1 MKGFVN
7 MIKKGLFKR
16 LKNIGNAKKN
26 KKKQNNNNNIKTK
39 WPNVFNYWESLS
51 PEAKDLIDE
60 IEDAND
66 DIDNGKHFLL
76 VAIKKHLTLT
86 LLINH

>member
-26 KKKQNNNNNIKTK
+26 PKKQQQQYKDKMTK
-39 WPNVFNYWESLS
+39 RL
-51 PEAKDLIDE
+51 
-60 IEDAND
+60 
-66 DIDNGKHFLL
+66 
-76 VAIKKHLTLT
+76 
-86 LLINH
+86 

>member
-26 KKKQNNNNNIKTK
+26 KKKTTTTTI
-39 WPNVFNYWESLS
+39 
-51 PEAKDLIDE
+51 
-60 IEDAND
+60 
-66 DIDNGKHFLL
+66 
-76 VAIKKHLTLT
+76 
-86 LLINH
+86 